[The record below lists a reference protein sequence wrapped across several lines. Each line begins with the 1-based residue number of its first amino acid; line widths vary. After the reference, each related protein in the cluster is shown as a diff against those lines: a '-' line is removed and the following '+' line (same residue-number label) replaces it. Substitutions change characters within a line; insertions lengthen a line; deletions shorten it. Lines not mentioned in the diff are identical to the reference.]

1 MDTINLVLENL
12 QYDESREIQGY
23 CAGGEIYI
31 ASENAAFPA
40 ENWYDLPFSV
50 LESFVPQLVSFAMCN
65 TDSCLLRFMDGPYS
79 LSLNRDS
86 LGKIATYCKENHT
99 VIHSWEEID
108 FLTFLRSIISCLHA
122 YDRFLYENGKPNHF
136 SQEIITL
143 KQILAT

>member
-31 ASENAAFPA
+31 AFGNVAFPA
-40 ENWYDLPFSV
+40 ENWYDFPFYV
-50 LESFVPQLVSFAMCN
+50 METFVPQLISFTMGN
-65 TDSCLLRFMDGPYS
+65 TDSCLLRFVDGPYS

-86 LGKIATYCKENHT
+86 VGKIAIYCKENNT

-108 FLTFLRSIISCLHA
+108 FLTFLRSIISCLRA
-122 YDRFLYENGKPNHF
+122 YDRFLYENGKQNHF
-136 SQEIITL
+136 SREIRTL

>member
-1 MDTINLVLENL
+1 MYTINLVLENL
-12 QYDESREIQGY
+12 QYDESRDVQGY

-40 ENWYDLPFSV
+40 ESWYDLPFSV
-50 LESFVPQLVSFAMCN
+50 LEKFVPQLISFTMGN
-65 TDSCLLRFMDGPYS
+65 TDSCLLRFVDGPYS

-86 LGKIATYCKENHT
+86 VGKIAIYCKENNT

-108 FLTFLRSIISCLHA
+108 FPAFLGSIISCLRG
-122 YDRFLYENGKPNHF
+122 YDRFLCENGKPNHF
-136 SQEIITL
+136 SREIRTL